1 MVVARNMLTSKTVT
15 WMVILLLNVAV
26 FGVCVAAPSSRV
38 LLGAVKGG
46 DEGLSLIAAEH
57 LALSIDHQ
65 ISRADAMQ
73 RSFSARAV
81 AADTLPD
88 PKLKFG
94 VVNVPAGSFKL
105 DQEPMTQSV
114 IGISQVFPPSGLTQA
129 KANLWNALSDGQQA
143 ALIDRKFEVKRQVRH
158 AWLELYFQHK
168 AHELLVESESVF
180 EQLAKITQFQY
191 RAGRGNQQHV
201 VRAQLELSLLKDR
214 EIAIETNKERALVG
228 LKKWIGATEGKLS
241 MSFPE
246 LPPVPN
252 VAIAEVSLGQ
262 HPALRVVESEVLAAR
277 HNVKAEES
285 RYKPSWMLDVTY
297 GVREAD
303 YDDMLTAV
311 VKVDLPFFTGSR
323 QDKLVDAGR
332 ATLMARQSSVR
343 EKHRVLLEKL
353 DSSSATYQHITERLK
368 YFESMLLPQAK
379 QNTEAALNAYQ
390 SGVSDFGELV
400 RARLTELDS
409 RLKHLRL
416 LVDRAK
422 SQVDLLYLS
431 GGSA

>member
-1 MVVARNMLTSKTVT
+1 MDAVQKILMPKVVAWV
-15 WMVILLLNVAV
+15 VILLLNVAA
-26 FGVCVAAPSSRV
+26 FGVCVSAPFSQV
-38 LLGAVKGG
+38 LPREVKGET
-46 DEGLSLIAAEH
+46 DGLSLVAAEH
-57 LALSIDHQ
+57 LALSVDHL

-73 RSFSARAV
+73 KSFSARAV

-88 PKLKFG
+88 PKLKLG
-94 VVNVPAGSFKL
+94 LVNVPTGSYKL

-114 IGISQVFPPSGLTQA
+114 IGISQAFPPSGLTQA
-129 KANLWNALSDGQQA
+129 NANIWNALSDGQQA
-143 ALIDRKFEVKRQVRH
+143 ALIDRKFEVKRQVRR
-158 AWLELYFQHK
+158 AWLELYYQHR
-168 AHELLVESESVF
+168 AHELLIESESVF

-214 EIAIETNKERALVG
+214 EIAIETKKEHARVR
-228 LKKWIGATEGKLS
+228 LKKWIGPIEGGLS
-241 MSFPE
+241 MSFPV

-252 VAIAEVSLGQ
+252 VAIAEVSLSQ
-262 HPALRVVESEVLAAR
+262 HPALRVKESETLAAR
-277 HNVKAEES
+277 HKVKAEES
-285 RYKPSWMLDVTY
+285 RYRPAWMLDVTY
-297 GVREAD
+297 GVREAGR
-303 YDDMLTAV
+303 DDMLTAV

-323 QDKLVDAGR
+323 QDRMVDAGR
-332 ATLMARQSSVR
+332 AALVARQSSVR

-353 DSSSATYQHITERLK
+353 DSSSTTYQQITERLK

-422 SQVDLLYLS
+422 SQVDLLYLA